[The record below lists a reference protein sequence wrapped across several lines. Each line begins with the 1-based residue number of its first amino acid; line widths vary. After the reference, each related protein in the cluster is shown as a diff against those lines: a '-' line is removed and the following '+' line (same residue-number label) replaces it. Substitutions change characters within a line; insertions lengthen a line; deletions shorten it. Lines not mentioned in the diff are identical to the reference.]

1 MKGRGIER
9 ESERERHKERE
20 SERERHRERERE
32 REMLRERESEM
43 NDAKLSTSISCRAKV
58 CEL

>member
-1 MKGRGIER
+1 MSREREKGRCL
-9 ESERERHKERE
+9 
-20 SERERHRERERE
+20 ERERE